1 MQSEDRKRDGSS
13 LDIEPARPHGRLRAP
28 TDDAGTPVL
37 DAMFGSEQIWFYVA
51 RKLLLSVGVGS
62 GFNRARAPEINQG
75 EFMNMK
81 RNSAAFAAFIGLA
94 VTSVAAVADDH
105 AYTDGPVV
113 NVAAIRTEYGKF
125 DDYMKYLDTT
135 WKAEQEA
142 AKRAGDIVSYR
153 VVRVEAR
160 GENDADIYLVTNYK
174 NWAAFD
180 GATAKADA
188 IAKQVEG
195 TLAASNQAAVDRAK
209 IRRILGS
216 WTGQELALK

>member
-1 MQSEDRKRDGSS
+1 MSIKR
-13 LDIEPARPHGRLRAP
+13 HG
-28 TDDAGTPVL
+28 
-37 DAMFGSEQIWFYVA
+37 
-51 RKLLLSVGVGS
+51 
-62 GFNRARAPEINQG
+62 
-75 EFMNMK
+75 
-81 RNSAAFAAFIGLA
+81 AAFAAFVGLA

-142 AKRAGDIVSYR
+142 AKRAGDIISYR

-195 TLAASNQAAVDRAK
+195 TLAASNQSAVDRAK
-209 IRRILGS
+209 VRRILGS
-216 WTGQELALK
+216 WTGQEIALK